1 MQIAYYAVF
10 TCHRNETGRYNLIAA
25 NRFKDCLITSVL
37 QSNHNVKGAAEMYL
51 QILKKDLKRKKAMN
65 VILLIFIILASMF
78 VSSGANNI
86 ISVTTALDDYLEMA
100 DAPDYIAMTM
110 NKSGAVDIDEILS
123 SAASVESFGKERI
136 LYMASDNITFED
148 ESKTTSSI
156 NPILLQSDKDISMNY
171 ILDDGGILKSVKSGE
186 FYMTAGIAE
195 DIGLEIGDKM
205 TVKLGGVSCE
215 LTFAGG
221 IKDAVLGSTGLSIQR
236 YIISAGD
243 FEKFISAENVEKFY
257 GGELVYIYTPDMEK
271 LLSEIKPLID
281 NAFLAGDKALIKFSY
296 VFDMMV
302 VGLLLMVSLIL
313 VAVALVILRFT
324 IAFTLTEEFREIGVM
339 KAIGIRNRKIRGLY
353 LAKYAALSVIGAV
366 IGLALSF
373 PFGEMLMRLS
383 SKSIIINN
391 QNAAF
396 ANVLCA
402 ALMVVVIMLFCY
414 GCTSKVGKMSPI
426 DAVRNGQTGERFRK
440 KSIMS
445 LGRSKLPSSSFLAL
459 NDIVSSPKRFGI
471 ITFAF
476 FLCLSLLLI
485 LSSTVSTMQSG
496 ALFNVFG
503 LADFDV
509 SAKGEVMELMTENGH
524 ENLKEYLSDMEE
536 NLARNGMPARCMQ
549 DIIFKLPVS
558 HDENESSI
566 TIYQGT
572 GTTADMY
579 DYIEGTPPQ
588 SVGEAA
594 LTSLSADRLKADIG
608 DTITIKTIDGDK
620 ELIITAIFQSMTN
633 MGEGVRLH
641 EDEEINYIQAQSTYF
656 TQIKFTDAP
665 DQKET
670 ARRIEKIQKLYPKLD
685 DVSNRAE
692 SISYLLKVTD
702 TVDTIKL
709 MVAVLTIILAALITV
724 LMERS
729 FIVKEQGE
737 IALMKAIGIR
747 NRKIY
752 VYHTL
757 RFVFVG
763 GMTVIAAELFALPL
777 THLFI
782 DPIFRMMGMELA
794 ADYVISPIEMFLV
807 FPLVILAATTTS
819 AFLTS
824 LYTKKIKSMDTAN
837 IE

>member
-1 MQIAYYAVF
+1 
-10 TCHRNETGRYNLIAA
+10 
-25 NRFKDCLITSVL
+25 
-37 QSNHNVKGAAEMYL
+37 MYL

-65 VILLIFIILASMF
+65 VILLVFIILASMF
-78 VSSGANNI
+78 VSSGVNNI

-100 DAPDYIAMTM
+100 DAPDYLVATM
-110 NKSGAVDIDEILS
+110 NKSGAVDIDGILN
-123 SAASVESFGKERI
+123 SAASVERFDREKI
-136 LYMASDNITFED
+136 LYMESDNITFED
-148 ESKTTSSI
+148 EKKTAANTI
-156 NPILLQSDKDISMNY
+156 TLQSDGDMSMNY
-171 ILDDGGILKSVKSGE
+171 VLDDGGILESVKSGE
-186 FYMTAGIAE
+186 VYMTAGMAE
-195 DIGLEIGDKM
+195 DIGLEIGDKV
-205 TVKLGGVSCE
+205 TVRLGGVSGVF
-215 LTFAGG
+215 TFAGG
-221 IKDAVLGSTGLSIQR
+221 VRDAVLGSNGMSIRR

-243 FEKFISAENVEKFY
+243 FEKFISVESAEKFY
-257 GGELVYIYTPDMEK
+257 GGELVYIRTPDLEK
-271 LLSEIKPLID
+271 MLSEIKPLID
-281 NAFLAGDKALIKFSY
+281 SAIFTADRATIKASY

-302 VGLLLMVSLIL
+302 VGILLVVSLIL
-313 VAVALVILRFT
+313 VAVAFVILRFT
-324 IAFTLTEEFREIGVM
+324 IAFTLSEEFREIGVM

-353 LAKYAALSVIGAV
+353 LAKYVALSVTGAV
-366 IGLALSF
+366 TGLALSF

-383 SKSIIINN
+383 SKSILINN
-391 QNAAF
+391 RNAAF

-402 ALMVVVIMLFCY
+402 VLMVGVVMLFCY
-414 GCTSKVGKMSPI
+414 GCTGKVGKMSPI

-445 LGRSKLPSSSFLAL
+445 LGRSKLPEAPFLAL

-485 LSSTVSTMQSG
+485 LSSTVSTMKSG
-496 ALFNVFG
+496 TLTDAFG
-503 LADFDV
+503 LADFDL
-509 SAKGEVMELMTENGH
+509 SAECKVMEFMTEDGH
-524 ENLKEYLSDMEE
+524 KNLKEYFSDIEE
-536 NLARNGMPARCMQ
+536 NLARNGMPARCMLEMM
-549 DIIFKLPVS
+549 FKLPVS
-558 HDENESSI
+558 HGENESNI
-566 TIYQGT
+566 YIYQGT

-579 DYIEGTPPQ
+579 GYTEGTPPQ
-588 SVGEAA
+588 SAGEAA
-594 LTSLSADRLKADIG
+594 LTRLSANKLNANIG

-620 ELIITAIFQSMTN
+620 ELMITAIFQSMFN

-641 EDEEINYIQAQSTYF
+641 EDEEINYMQAMGAFF

-665 DQKET
+665 DHKEI
-670 ARRIEKIQKLYPKLD
+670 ARRMEKIQELYPEFD
-685 DVSNRAE
+685 DVRDRAE
-692 SISYLLKVTD
+692 CVSDMLKVTD
-702 TVDTIKL
+702 TIDTVKR

-747 NRKIY
+747 NGKIY
-752 VYHTL
+752 AYHTL

-782 DPIFRMMGMELA
+782 DPIFKMMGMELA
-794 ADYVISPIEMFLV
+794 ATYVISPFEMFLV
-807 FPLVILAATTTS
+807 FPLVILTATTTS

-824 LYTKKIKSMDTAN
+824 LHTRKIKSLDTAN